1 MVAWTGIEHFRMGRF
16 DPPPPAV
23 ESEDFVVG
31 FKLLNTNNCLP
42 FVLFCPSFITVYT
55 SLYTP
60 PFHPTP
66 PPPPLPL
73 KSGNIEEGIVVAWRE
88 KGGKAFFW
96 YMRFI
101 FLHMKSLLSLLWSL

>member
-55 SLYTP
+55 ALYTP
-60 PFHPTP
+60 PFHPT
-66 PPPPLPL
+66 PPPLPL

-88 KGGKAFFW
+88 KGGKAFF
-96 YMRFI
+96 
-101 FLHMKSLLSLLWSL
+101 